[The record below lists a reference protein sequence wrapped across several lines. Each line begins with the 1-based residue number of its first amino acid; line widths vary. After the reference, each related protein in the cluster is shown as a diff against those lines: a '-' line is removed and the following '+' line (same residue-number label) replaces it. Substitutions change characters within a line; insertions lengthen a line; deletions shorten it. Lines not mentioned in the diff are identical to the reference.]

1 MARTL
6 LTPTTFPGGAAG
18 FYPTLP
24 VTPGSLAVALT
35 ADDGPTDF
43 EFVIVEGK
51 NFILALN
58 TDVAPQT
65 ITINSAPDTPF
76 NREGDITAYSIA
88 AGALAIIGLF
98 KKAGWAQT
106 GDKLEIDVSNP
117 LLRLAVKQ
125 IP

>member
-1 MARTL
+1 MPRTL
-6 LTPTTFPGGAAG
+6 LTATTFAGGASG

-58 TDVAPQT
+58 TDSVART
-65 ITINSAPDTPF
+65 LTINSAPDTL
-76 NREGDITAYSIA
+76 NREGDITAYSVA
-88 AGALAIIGLF
+88 AGALACIGLF
-98 KKAGWAQT
+98 KKAGWAQA
-106 GDKLEIDVSNP
+106 GDKLQIDVSNP
-117 LLRLAVKQ
+117 MLRLAVKQ